1 MSESKRPA
9 NVLYCESNMDGT
21 IGGSHYCLLHLV
33 ESLDR
38 TRFCPIVMFKQHHAL
53 IPTFEKVADTMVQIP
68 YEPVRWGERG
78 STFIMWPIAM
88 ARRAVNVLQ
97 FIQTVA
103 QRVLFLKNNRI
114 ALVHQNNSITR
125 HREWMC
131 AAWLAG
137 VPCIASE
144 RGLNEVYGPLDR
156 LYART
161 LAIIIPMSKWIMNH
175 MVERKVSP
183 NNIRVMYDGIDP
195 SSITITQAAESIRD
209 AYSLR
214 PEQPIVG
221 IVGNIREWKGQETV
235 VRALLEVVKVHPEV
249 VCFFVG
255 AATAGDKDYADRMQ
269 VTIRESGLEANVRF
283 TGYQSNPANFVNMMS
298 FVIHASILPEPFG
311 MVVLEAMA
319 QRKAVIGSRAGGV
332 IEMVIEG
339 VTGYTFPPG
348 DAATLAAHMIRLL
361 NEPDR
366 TAEMGEAGY
375 KRLSD
380 FFTLRR
386 YMDEIHATY
395 DALLKKEPVPETL
408 GIAYDSAGQ

>member
-1 MSESKRPA
+1 MSEFKSPA

-38 TRFCPIVMFKQHHAL
+38 TRFRPIVMFKQHHAL

-68 YEPVRWGERG
+68 YEPVRWGEG
-78 STFIMWPIAM
+78 GGTFIMWPIAM

-97 FIQTVA
+97 FIRTVA
-103 QRVLFLKNNRI
+103 QRVSFLKNNRI

-131 AAWLAG
+131 AAWLVG
-137 VPCIASE
+137 VPCVASE
-144 RGLNEVYGPLDR
+144 RGLNEVYSLLDR

-161 LAIIIPMSKWIMNH
+161 LALIIPMSQWIMNH

-183 NNIRVMYDGIDP
+183 DNMRVMYDGIDP
-195 SSITITQAAESIRD
+195 SAIAITQTAESLRD
-209 AYSLR
+209 IYGIR
-214 PEQPIVG
+214 PEQPVVG

-235 VRALLEVVKVHPEV
+235 VRALREVVKVHPEV

-255 AATAGDKDYADRMQ
+255 AATVGDKNYADRMQ
-269 VTIRESGLEANVRF
+269 AMIRESALESNVRF
-283 TGYQSNPANFVNMMS
+283 TGYQSNPANFVNMMR
-298 FVIHASILPEPFG
+298 FVVHASILPEPFG

-348 DAATLAAHMIRLL
+348 DAAMLASHMIRLL
-361 NEPDR
+361 NEPGR
-366 TAEMGEAGY
+366 TVEMGEAGHE
-375 KRLSD
+375 RLINS
-380 FFTLRR
+380 FTLRR

-395 DALLKKEPVPETL
+395 DALLRKEPVPAKL
-408 GIAYDSAGQ
+408 GIAYESTAR